1 MPKIGK
7 AKLAKLEAQGKDG
20 KLKVGDF
27 LAWWLDPKNGKVG
40 ETYLD
45 RNGTER
51 KTKSFHSVTSGFNEA
66 CKAYYG
72 LDTKGVIALT
82 NKAEAKG
89 LISIRP
95 TKGGVKGVRIS
106 LPTDG
111 DSGTRG
117 ISALAEMGLKPS

>member
-7 AKLAKLEAQGKDG
+7 AKLAKLGLGPDG

-45 RNGTER
+45 RTGTER

-72 LDTKGVIALT
+72 LDTKGVISMT
-82 NKAEAKG
+82 NEAETRG

-95 TKGGVKGVRIS
+95 TRGGVKGVRIS

-111 DSGTRG
+111 GSRG
-117 ISALAEMGLKPS
+117 ISALAEMGLAPS

>member
-7 AKLAKLEAQGKDG
+7 AKLAKLGLGPDG
-20 KLKVGDF
+20 KMKVGDF

-45 RNGTER
+45 RTGTER

-72 LDTKGVIALT
+72 LDTKGVISMT
-82 NKAEAKG
+82 NEAETRG

-95 TKGGVKGVRIS
+95 TRGGVKGVRIS

-111 DSGTRG
+111 GSGSRG
-117 ISALAEMGLKPS
+117 ISALAEMGLSPS

>member
-7 AKLAKLEAQGKDG
+7 AKLAKLEGKDG

-45 RNGTER
+45 RTGTER

-72 LDTKGVIALT
+72 LDTKGVIAMT
-82 NKAEAKG
+82 NEAETRG

-95 TKGGVKGVRIS
+95 TRGGVKGVRIS

-111 DSGTRG
+111 GSGSRG
-117 ISALAEMGLKPS
+117 ISALAEMGLNPS

>member
-7 AKLAKLEAQGKDG
+7 AKLAKLGLGPDG

-66 CKAYYG
+66 CGLYYD

-82 NKAEAKG
+82 NEAEARG
-89 LISIRP
+89 LIKIRP
-95 TKGGVKGVRIS
+95 TRGGVKGVRIS

-111 DSGTRG
+111 GSRG
-117 ISALAEMGLKPS
+117 ISALAEMGLAPS